1 MGLSPT
7 LLGIDASLD
16 NNQVGTDLSEEGLIE
31 LLDSH
36 QGEVTILLS
45 PMGGQGFL
53 IGRGNLQISPAVLR
67 KATPSSVMGV
77 CTPSKLLTIRSLRI
91 ETGDDE
97 LDDIFREMKYLKAL
111 QGYRTT
117 RILPVSVD

>member
-1 MGLSPT
+1 
-7 LLGIDASLD
+7 
-16 NNQVGTDLSEEGLIE
+16 
-31 LLDSH
+31 
-36 QGEVTILLS
+36 
-45 PMGGQGFL
+45 
-53 IGRGNLQISPAVLR
+53 
-67 KATPSSVMGV
+67 
-77 CTPSKLLTIRSLRI
+77 LTIRSLRI